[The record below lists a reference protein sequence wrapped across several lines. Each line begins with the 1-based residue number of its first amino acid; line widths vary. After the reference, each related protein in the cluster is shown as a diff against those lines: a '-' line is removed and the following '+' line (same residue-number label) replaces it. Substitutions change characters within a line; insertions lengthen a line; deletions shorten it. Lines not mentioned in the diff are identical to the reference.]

1 MDTLAIPA
9 SVSKCFLT
17 NDLLVHYDGPV
28 FLPDL
33 TLQLTEKKEL
43 SSPEIEHSVTAL
55 LSPEVT
61 AEMKAEFLTAL
72 TAKGETPGEIAGFAL
87 ALRRHAI
94 PVRDGDDWWLHQD
107 ILDVCGTGGD
117 RLNTFNISTTVAI
130 LCAAAGVVVAKH
142 GNRAITSQSGSADV
156 LEALG
161 IRTDLPPAEAAQW
174 LPKHRF
180 AFLFAPHFH
189 PGFKHIGPA
198 RKLCAQ
204 QGQRTI
210 FNLLGPLLNPAL
222 PTVQLVGISAPHL
235 TLGLA
240 EALKLIGIR
249 RAMVVSGHTG
259 TDGDPAWFDELS
271 TLGENRIAEFYQDRA
286 ITSSAWHPE
295 GISMLPAALSDLAGG
310 DRWVNARIVEAIL
323 RGQECGPKRDAVLL
337 NAGAALMVA
346 GRSRSILEGWDLAL
360 ETIGKGA
367 AGAKLDELRKASVAA
382 A

>member
-1 MDTLAIPA
+1 M
-9 SVSKCFLT
+9 SKCFLT
-17 NDLLVHYDGPV
+17 RTFQVGYDGLV

-33 TLQLTEKKEL
+33 TLQLTSKKEL
-43 SSPEIEHSVTAL
+43 SGPEIEHSVTAL
-55 LSPEVT
+55 LDAEVS
-61 AEMKAEFLTAL
+61 AEVKAEFLTAL

-87 ALRRHAI
+87 ALRRHAV
-94 PVRDGDDWWLHQD
+94 PVRDDGDWWHHHD

-130 LCAAAGVVVAKH
+130 VCAAAGVVVAKH

-161 IRTDLPPAEAAQW
+161 IRTDLPPAEAARW
-174 LPKHRF
+174 LPRHQF
-180 AFLFAPHFH
+180 AFLFAPYFH

-204 QGQRTI
+204 QGRRTI
-210 FNLLGPLLNPAL
+210 FNLLGPLLNPAR

-240 EALKLIGIR
+240 EALKLIGVR

-259 TDGDPAWFDELS
+259 ADGDPAWFDELS
-271 TLGENRIAEFYQDRA
+271 TLGENRIAEFYHDRA

-295 GISMLPAALSDLAGG
+295 GNSVQPAILSDLAGG

-323 RGQECGPKRDAVLL
+323 RGQERGPKRDAVLL

-346 GRSRSILEGWDLAL
+346 GRSRSILEGWELAL
-360 ETIGKGA
+360 ETIGRGA
-367 AGAKLDELRKASVAA
+367 AGAKLDELRQASAAVA
-382 A
+382 